1 MFNWYNLV
9 SLYLWVAP
17 HALLAP
23 LGIFLFRRRL
33 HLKFPIFFGY
43 VCYEIVEFITV
54 FTMSRFE
61 IGNLYLR
68 VFLITWAI
76 SASLRFG
83 VIQEIFNIIFHRHGR
98 IDVLAR
104 TSLRWITVVLLVA
117 AVLVSA
123 FAPAQ
128 ASNSLIAAA
137 AWVGRGVAIIQC
149 GIVLFLFLFSGILGL
164 SLDSFVFG
172 IALGFGI
179 SSSAEL
185 AYFAMRTRDISLHM
199 GRAVNL
205 LPTGGYHIAV
215 LLWLGYLLVP
225 AREVVQSA
233 KKPSVSDVN
242 QWNAALERFIQ

>member
-1 MFNWYNLV
+1 
-9 SLYLWVAP
+9 
-17 HALLAP
+17 
-23 LGIFLFRRRL
+23 
-33 HLKFPIFFGY
+33 
-43 VCYEIVEFITV
+43 
-54 FTMSRFE
+54 
-61 IGNLYLR
+61 
-68 VFLITWAI
+68 
-76 SASLRFG
+76 
-83 VIQEIFNIIFHRHGR
+83 VIQELFNIVFREHGR
-98 IDVLAR
+98 VDAFAR
-104 TSLRWITVVLLVA
+104 ASLRWITILLLVA

-128 ASNSLIAAA
+128 ASNALIAGAS
-137 AWVGRGVAIIQC
+137 WVGRGVAIIQC
-149 GIVLFLFLFSGILGL
+149 GIVLFLFLFSGILGF

-185 AYFAMRTRDISLHM
+185 AFFAMRTRDISLHM
-199 GRAVNL
+199 GRALNL

>member
-1 MFNWYNLV
+1 MTHWYSLV

-17 HALLAP
+17 HALLAAV
-23 LGIFLFRRRL
+23 GFFLLKRGL
-33 HLKFPIFFGY
+33 HLKFPIFFVY
-43 VCYEIVEFITV
+43 VWYEIAEFIARVTI
-54 FTMSRFE
+54 SRFNS
-61 IGNLYLR
+61 GAWYLR
-68 VFLITWAI
+68 VFFITWAV

-83 VIQEIFNIIFHRHGR
+83 VIQEIFNYVFREHGR
-98 IDVLAR
+98 VDALAR
-104 TSLRWITVVLLVA
+104 ASLRWITVLLLVA

-123 FAPAQ
+123 LAPAQ

-205 LPTGGYHIAV
+205 LPTGVYHIAV